1 MEKLLIFI
9 NIVFLIVIT
18 VETILLFKK
27 NEKNSNPRD
36 IITELVKVKDK
47 TDLDIDREHDNLM
60 IDNYMK
66 FVKETLNFYENSRS
80 KLISYKTRRQMMYNL
95 IMILPII
102 SKYANISF
110 DYDISSK
117 VPSIPKDRDVMRLLK
132 EAYNS
137 YSEENPEAINDIILC
152 TLWLSDNK

>member
-1 MEKLLIFI
+1 MQTLLFI
-9 NIVFLIVIT
+9 VNIVFLIIIT
-18 VETILLFKK
+18 IETRMLMIRK
-27 NEKNSNPRD
+27 EKSSNPRD
-36 IITELVKVKDK
+36 VVTELVRIKDK
-47 TDLDIDREHDNLM
+47 ADLDIDKEHDSLM
-60 IDNYMK
+60 INNYMQ
-66 FVKETLNFYENSRS
+66 FIKETLNFYENSRS

-102 SKYANISF
+102 SKYAEITF
-110 DYDISSK
+110 DYDITSK
-117 VPSIPKDRDVMRLLK
+117 VPNIPKDRDVMRLLK

>member
-1 MEKLLIFI
+1 MEKLLYII
-9 NIVFLIVIT
+9 NIIFLVIIII
-18 VETILLFKK
+18 EALIIMKK
-27 NEKNSNPRD
+27 KEKSSNSRD

-47 TDLDIDREHDNLM
+47 TDLDIDKEHDNLM
-60 IDNYMK
+60 IDSYMK
-66 FVKETLNFYENSRS
+66 FIKETLNFYENSRS

-110 DYDISSK
+110 EYDITSK
-117 VPSIPKDRDVMRLLK
+117 VPNVPKDRDVMRLLK

-137 YSEENPEAINDIILC
+137 YSEENPEAINDMILC

>member
-1 MEKLLIFI
+1 MQTLLFI
-9 NIVFLIVIT
+9 VNIIFLIIIT
-18 VETILLFKK
+18 LETRMLMIRK
-27 NEKNSNPRD
+27 EKSSNPRD
-36 IITELVKVKDK
+36 VVTELVRIKDK
-47 TDLDIDREHDNLM
+47 ADLDIDKEHDSLM
-60 IDNYMK
+60 INNYMQ
-66 FVKETLNFYENSRS
+66 FIKETLNFYENSRS

-102 SKYANISF
+102 SKYAEITF
-110 DYDISSK
+110 DYDITSK
-117 VPSIPKDRDVMRLLK
+117 VPNIPKDRDVMRLLK

>member
-1 MEKLLIFI
+1 MQTLLLIV
-9 NIVFLIVIT
+9 NIIFLIIIT
-18 VETILLFKK
+18 LETRLLMIRK
-27 NEKNSNPRD
+27 EKSSNPRD
-36 IITELVKVKDK
+36 VVTELVRIKDK
-47 TDLDIDREHDNLM
+47 ADLDIDKEHDSLM
-60 IDNYMK
+60 INNYMQ
-66 FVKETLNFYENSRS
+66 FIKETLNFYENSRS

-102 SKYANISF
+102 SKYAEITF
-110 DYDISSK
+110 DYDITSK
-117 VPSIPKDRDVMRLLK
+117 VPNIPKDRDIMRLLK

>member
-18 VETILLFKK
+18 IETILLFKK

>member
-1 MEKLLIFI
+1 MEKLLYIVNIIFLLI
-9 NIVFLIVIT
+9 IIIEALVIV
-18 VETILLFKK
+18 KK
-27 NEKNSNPRD
+27 KEKSSNPRD
-36 IITELVKVKDK
+36 IVTELVKVKDR
-47 TDLDIDREHDNLM
+47 TDLDIDRERDNLM
-60 IDNYMK
+60 INNYMK
-66 FVKETLNFYENSRS
+66 FVKDVLNFYDNSRS
-80 KLISYKTRRQMMYNL
+80 KLVSYRTRRQMMYNL

-102 SKYANISF
+102 SKYADISF
-110 DYDISSK
+110 EYDITSK